1 MALTASDLD
10 RIYQECLLPCSED
23 RITGSSIYDYC
34 VSPFM
39 VHCQKFGPE
48 DKKDTL
54 TQYQKLLFDQGISH
68 EAQAI
73 EAIYPDAEE
82 LEYETLEEGFRLLL
96 EGMSQGVRVLCGL
109 PAFYLPQGL
118 VGVFDVIQRK
128 DTHPSA
134 FGDYH
139 YVVTEIKLARRIED
153 RHLNQAAFYNYLLG
167 KIQGYAPPTC
177 YVLNRDYQETKVAY
191 DQAEI
196 LALVEDIREILNGKE
211 VSPTHRACSWPWETY
226 NNEEAI
232 RRRDVSL
239 ISGVGQ
245 SLKGKLSDMGVR
257 TVDDLAEL
265 PEEDLEMIKGV
276 GAKTARRFSSSA
288 RALVSGECI
297 RLGEC
302 QFPENRIEIFLD
314 LEGTGEQAAAEGLIA
329 IDYLIGALIRRD
341 GQVEYTPFVAHQPHE
356 EGEMFRRFVDW
367 LLEQGNVLEQ
377 CDVLEQGDVLER
389 RNVIIYHWHS
399 YERTHLRRLAERY
412 ALPKDRLEAIL
423 GSMRDLYKDAVSSFA
438 FPTYSTGLKDIARH
452 IGYEWT
458 HPDVDAMES
467 IALYLQYAED
477 PAGNKEN
484 IQKIMDYNEDDC
496 RATMLVKDW
505 LEEKAGA

>member
-1 MALTASDLD
+1 MTLTASDLEG
-10 RIYQECLLPCSED
+10 IYQECLLPCSED
-23 RITGSSIYDYC
+23 TITGSSIYEYC

-48 DKKDTL
+48 DKKDAL

-73 EAIYPDAEE
+73 EAIYPDAEK
-82 LEYETLEEGFRLLL
+82 LEYETPEEGFRLLL
-96 EGMSQGVRVLCGL
+96 EGMSQSVRVLCRL

-118 VGVFDVIQRK
+118 AGVFDVIQRK

-153 RHLNQAAFYNYLLG
+153 RHLQQAAFYNYLLG

-191 DQAEI
+191 DEAQI
-196 LALVEDIREILNGKE
+196 LAIVEDIREILAGKE
-211 VSPTHRACSWPWETY
+211 VSPTHNACAWPWETY
-226 NNEEAI
+226 TNEEAI
-232 RRRDVSL
+232 RRKDVSL

-257 TVDDLAEL
+257 TVSDLAEL
-265 PEEDLEMIKGV
+265 PEENLQAIKGV
-276 GAKTARRFSSSA
+276 GAMTARRFSYSA
-288 RALVSGECI
+288 RALDSGEYIC
-297 RLGEC
+297 LGEC
-302 QFPENRIEIFLD
+302 RFPKNRTEIFLD

-329 IDYLIGALIRRD
+329 IDYLIGALIRRG
-341 GQVEYTPFVAHQPHE
+341 GQVEYTPFVAHKPDE
-356 EGEMFRRFVDW
+356 EEEMFRRFVDW
-367 LLEQGNVLEQ
+367 LLEQR
-377 CDVLEQGDVLER
+377 DVIV
-389 RNVIIYHWHS
+389 YHWHS

-412 ALPKDRLEAIL
+412 ALPEDRLEAIL

-438 FPTYSTGLKDIARH
+438 FPTYSRRLKDIAH
-452 IGYEWT
+452 LIGYEWK

-505 LEEKAGA
+505 LSAKGS

>member
-1 MALTASDLD
+1 MVLTASDLD

-23 RITGSSIYDYC
+23 RITGTSIYDYC

-39 VHCQKFGPE
+39 VYCGEFGPQE
-48 DKKDTL
+48 KKDAL
-54 TQYQKLLFDQGISH
+54 TQYQKLLLDQGLSH

-73 EAIYPDAEE
+73 EAIYPEAEK
-82 LEYETLEEGFRLLL
+82 LEYETPEEGFRLLL
-96 EGMSQGVRVLCGL
+96 EGMSQGVMVLCGL

-128 DTHPSA
+128 DTHPSV

-153 RHLNQAAFYNYLLG
+153 RHLRQATFYNYLLG

-177 YVLNRDYQETKVAY
+177 YVLNRDYQESKVAY
-191 DQAEI
+191 DEAEI
-196 LALVEDIREILNGKE
+196 LTIVEDIREILAGKE
-211 VSPTHRACSWPWETY
+211 VSPTHGACAWPWETY

-245 SLKGKLSDMGVR
+245 SLKEKLSEMGIC

-265 PEEDLEMIKGV
+265 PEEDLQAIKGV
-276 GAKTARRFSSSA
+276 GAKTAKKFSSGA

-297 RLGEC
+297 RVGEC
-302 QFPENRIEIFLD
+302 QFPENRTEIFLD
-314 LEGTGEQAAAEGLIA
+314 LEGTGEQATAEGLIA

-341 GQVEYTPFVAHQPHE
+341 DKVEYTPFVAHGPDE
-356 EGEMFRRFVDW
+356 EWKMFRRFVDW
-367 LLEQGNVLEQ
+367 LLEQGEVT
-377 CDVLEQGDVLER
+377 
-389 RNVIIYHWHS
+389 IYHWHS
-399 YERTHLRRLAERY
+399 YERTHLKRLAERY
-412 ALPKDRLEAIL
+412 ALPEDTLEAIL
-423 GSMRDLYKDAVSSFA
+423 GNMRDLHKDAVSSFA
-438 FPTYSTGLKDIARH
+438 FPTYSSGLKDIARH
-452 IGYEWT
+452 IGYEWK

-467 IALYLQYAED
+467 IALYFQYTED
-477 PAGNKEN
+477 PSGNRDN

-505 LEEKAGA
+505 LEETTGA